1 MNMKII
7 ARSAGSLVLVFLL
20 ASFTGISV
28 PEKFS
33 PVGTWEY
40 NVPGVPE
47 GYDRGIMVISEGEE
61 GLIVSIGPSQ
71 DYLTPTQDVELKK
84 KTLSFK
90 VIVEYE
96 EVVIQGEFENEQFSG
111 TVSYV
116 EGAFD
121 MTANR
126 MVEE

>member
-7 ARSAGSLVLVFLL
+7 ARSAGSLALVLLL
-20 ASFTGISV
+20 ASFTFISL
-28 PEKFS
+28 PDKFS

-40 NVPGVPE
+40 NVPGVPQ
-47 GYDRGIMVISEGEE
+47 GYDRGVMVISEGEE

-71 DYLTPTQDVELKK
+71 DYLTPTQDVEFKK

-96 EVVIQGEFENEQFSG
+96 EVVIQGEFDMEQFSG

-116 EGAFD
+116 EGVFD

-126 MVEE
+126 IAEE